1 MLGYQGKI
9 LHIDLS
15 NRTSRIEEFGEDMGR
30 KYLGGNGFGAK
41 ILWDHLKA
49 GTDALSP
56 ENIIVFAV
64 GPYTDSAV
72 PSASRACAASI
83 SPLTGLFFDS
93 TFGGAW
99 PITLKR
105 TGHDAV
111 VLHGKAD
118 SLVYL
123 MLTEDGVAFKDAS
136 HLKGKWIRETC
147 DSITDSEGGTDVLAI
162 GPAGENQVRFAAMA
176 HTWRKSRDGISG
188 RGGMAAVLGSKNV
201 KAIAVRG
208 KVKTAFADA
217 KALRTYVNETAEDV
231 RTGTAAL
238 HKYGTPILVNMI
250 NKMGALGTRNLKS
263 EIFENCEP
271 ISGEYMHDNFLDK
284 HTTCL
289 KCPVA
294 CGKNFKM
301 KGGDFDGLVWKL
313 PEYETIF
320 ALGTMLGIGDPGV
333 MLQANMLCDEL
344 GLDTISAGVTLSL
357 AFECLEKGL
366 LSEAEVG
373 EPLNWGDSAT
383 MLRLLEEMSRRQGF
397 GDRLAEGGKRLAAE
411 IGGEA
416 PNLLYA
422 SRGLELPAHSAR
434 ALKGMSIG
442 YATGTRG
449 GSHHDT
455 RPTLQYASDH
465 DNTST
470 DGKPEFAVRT
480 QNFTAFGD
488 SITQCRFT
496 AERGYGAMIN
506 EKYAEMLNLVT
517 GWDTTADE
525 LEETGERICNLER
538 ALHVRE
544 GVSRADDMLPY
555 KVMHEPIP
563 DGPHK
568 GMHCP
573 PAELEGMKNEFYGI
587 RGWDENGFPTAATL
601 QRLKLDDVAEVLAAS
616 GNGASNGAG

>member
-1 MLGYQGKI
+1 MFGYQGKI

-15 NRTSRIEEFGEDMGR
+15 NRTSRIEEFDESMGR
-30 KYLGGNGFGAK
+30 LFLGGNGFGAK
-41 ILWDHLKA
+41 ILWDHLKP
-49 GTDALSP
+49 GVDPLS
-56 ENIIVFAV
+56 EDNIIVCAV

-72 PSASRACAASI
+72 PSASRACAATI

-105 TGHDAV
+105 TGHDAI

-118 SLVYL
+118 ALIYL
-123 MLTEDGVAFKDAS
+123 LITESGVEFKDA
-136 HLKGKWIRETC
+136 HDLRGKWIRETC
-147 DSITDSEGGTDVLAI
+147 DSISEREGGADVLAI

-201 KAIAVRG
+201 KAVALRG
-208 KVKTAFADA
+208 KAKTDFADV
-217 KALRTYVNETAEDV
+217 KALRKYVNDTAEDV
-231 RTGTAAL
+231 RTGTAVL

-250 NKMGALGTRNLKS
+250 NKMGALGTRNLMS

-271 ISGEYMHDNFLDK
+271 ISGEYMHENFWDK
-284 HTTCL
+284 DTTCL

-294 CGKNFKM
+294 CGKNFVM
-301 KGGDFDGLVWKL
+301 KGGEFDGLKWKL

-357 AFECLEKGL
+357 AFECFEKGL
-366 LSEAEVG
+366 LSEAEVNA
-373 EPLNWGDSAT
+373 PLQWGDSST
-383 MLRLLEEMSRRQGF
+383 MLRLLEEMANRQGF
-397 GDRLAEGGKRLAAE
+397 GARLAEGGQRLAEE
-411 IGGEA
+411 IGGDA
-416 PNLLYA
+416 PRLLYA
-422 SRGLELPAHSAR
+422 CRGLELPAHSAR

-470 DGKPEFAVRT
+470 NGKSAFAVRT
-480 QNFTAFGD
+480 QNFTALGD

-506 EKYAEMLNLVT
+506 EKYAHMLNLVT
-517 GWDTTADE
+517 GWDTTESE

-544 GVSRADDMLPY
+544 GLNRTHDLLPH
-555 KVMHEPIP
+555 KVMYEPIP

-573 PAELEGMKNEFYGI
+573 PDELEAMKDEFYGI
-587 RGWDENGFPTAATL
+587 RGWNEKGIPTTNTL
-601 QRLKLDDVAEVLAAS
+601 KRLKLDAVAKELAAAANS
-616 GNGASNGAG
+616 SQ

>member
-1 MLGYQGKI
+1 MLGYQGRI
-9 LHIDLS
+9 LHVDLS
-15 NRTSRIEEFGEDMGR
+15 SRTSRVEELDESMARLF
-30 KYLGGNGFGAK
+30 LGGNGFGAK
-41 ILWDHLKA
+41 ILWDSLKP
-49 GTDALSP
+49 GVDPLSP
-56 ENIIVFAV
+56 ENVIVFAV

-105 TGHDAV
+105 TGHDAL

-118 SLVYL
+118 SLTYL
-123 MLTEDGVAFKDAS
+123 LLTESGVEFRDAAE
-136 HLKGKWIRETC
+136 LKGKWIRETC
-147 DSITDSEGGTDVLAI
+147 DSISEREGGVDVLAI
-162 GPAGENQVRFAAMA
+162 GPAGENRVRFAAMA

-188 RGGMAAVLGSKNV
+188 RGGMAAVLGSKNI
-201 KAIAVRG
+201 KAIALRG
-208 KVKTAFADA
+208 KAKTGFADA
-217 KALRTYVNETAEDV
+217 KALRAYVNETAEDV

-250 NKMGALGTRNLKS
+250 NKMGALGARNLMS
-263 EIFENCEP
+263 EIFESCEP
-271 ISGEYMHDNFLDK
+271 ISGEYMHENFLDK

-294 CGKNFKM
+294 CGKDFVM
-301 KGGDFDGLVWKL
+301 KGGEFDGLKWKL

-320 ALGTMLGIGDPGV
+320 ALGTMLGIGDPGA
-333 MLQANMLCDEL
+333 MLRANMLCDEL
-344 GLDTISAGVTLSL
+344 GLDTISAGVTLAL
-357 AFECLEKGL
+357 AFESFEKGL

-373 EPLNWGDSAT
+373 APLEWGDSAT
-383 MLRLLEEMSRRQGF
+383 MLRLLEEMALRRGF
-397 GDRLAEGGKRLAAE
+397 GERLAEGGRRLAEE
-411 IGGEA
+411 IGGGA
-416 PNLLYA
+416 PDLLYA
-422 SRGLELPAHSAR
+422 ARGLELPAHSAR

-470 DGKPEFAVRT
+470 EGKPAFAVRT
-480 QNFTAFGD
+480 QNFTALGD

-496 AERGYGAMIN
+496 AERGYGAMVN
-506 EKYAEMLNLVT
+506 EKYAHMLNLVT
-517 GWDTTADE
+517 GWNATEAE

-544 GVSRADDMLPY
+544 GVGRAQDTLPH

-563 DGPHK
+563 EGPHK
-568 GMHCP
+568 GMRCP
-573 PAELEGMKNEFYGI
+573 PEELEAMKDEFYGI
-587 RGWDENGFPTAATL
+587 RGWDGNGVPTSETL
-601 QRLKLDDVAEVLAAS
+601 RRLKLDDVAEALAGAAS
-616 GNGASNGAG
+616 ALPESP